1 MAVTQTSLANGARRI
16 DRAASGIVGL
26 DDVLGGGF
34 PRNRLYLLQ
43 GDPGVGKTTLA
54 MQFLLEGARRGERVL
69 YVTLSES
76 LEEIQDVVQSHGWS
90 LDGVDIHEFSQE
102 DQLSAQTQSTVFHP
116 AELEL
121 GETMRTLLGIV
132 ERVQPSRVVFDSLS
146 ELRLLAADS
155 LRYRREILSLK
166 HYFVGRKST
175 VLLLDDRTTDAG
187 DRQLQSLC
195 HGVVAL
201 DNTVPEYGVERY
213 RVRITKMR
221 GVRFRGG
228 YHDYVIRTGGLDVY
242 PRLVAAEHKSEFINE
257 PISSGVKALDDLLG
271 GGLDRGASIA
281 LMGPSGCGKS
291 TIATRYI
298 VSAAQ
303 RGENAA
309 MFLFEETPATL
320 FQRSR
325 LLHMDLKPYV
335 DNGCVAI
342 HSIDPAELA
351 PNEFIQR
358 VRDAVEK
365 GGARIVL
372 IDSLNG
378 YLNAMPGERYL
389 ILQLHE
395 LLTYLSQQGVTTLL
409 ITAQAGM
416 MAAAAVPGLDISYI
430 ADTALLFRYFE
441 YGGAIKKALS
451 VFKRRSGQHEQT
463 IRELILGGE
472 PGICISE
479 PLTQFRG
486 LLTGVPTLDRGGD
499 TQKTGAFA

>member
-1 MAVTQTSLANGARRI
+1 VAAIQTTIGDGSWTVE
-16 DRAASGIVGL
+16 RASTGIEGL

-34 PRNRLYLLQ
+34 PRNRLFLVQ

-54 MQFLLEGARRGERVL
+54 MQFLLEGARQGERVL

-76 LEEIQDVVQSHGWS
+76 LEEIRDVVHSHAWS
-90 LDGVDIHEFSQE
+90 LDGVDIYEFSQE
-102 DQLSAQTQSTVFHP
+102 DQLSAQSQSTIFHP
-116 AELEL
+116 AEVEL
-121 GETMRTLLGIV
+121 GETMRLLLEVV
-132 ERVQPSRVVFDSLS
+132 ERVQPARVVFDSLS
-146 ELRLLAADS
+146 ELRLLAHDS

-166 HYFVGRKST
+166 HYFAGRKCT

-213 RVRITKMR
+213 RIRITKMR

-228 YHDYVIRTGGLDVY
+228 YHDYIIRTGGLDVY
-242 PRLVAAEHKSEFINE
+242 PRLVAAEHKTEFINN
-257 PISSGVKALDDLLG
+257 PIASGIQALDDLLG

-291 TIATRYI
+291 TTATRYI
-298 VSAAQ
+298 VAAAE
-303 RGENAA
+303 RGENSA

-325 LLHMDLKPYV
+325 LLHMDLKPHV
-335 DNGCVAI
+335 DNGCVEI
-342 HSIDPAELA
+342 QSIDPAELA

-358 VRDAVEK
+358 VRDSVEK
-365 GGARIVL
+365 GGAKIVL

-416 MAAAAVPGLDISYI
+416 MAAAPVPGLDISYI

-441 YGGAIKKALS
+441 FGGAIKKAIS
-451 VFKRRSGQHEQT
+451 VFKRRSGSHEQT
-463 IRELILGGE
+463 IRELTLGGDA
-472 PGICISE
+472 GITISE

-486 LLTGVPTLDRGGD
+486 LLTGVPTFEGPME
-499 TQKTGAFA
+499 ASA